1 MSSDD
6 VGLDRAG
13 RSEADLGEADA
24 PEPGYADAGTD
35 PDPAARDAEQD
46 LAVDAPARP
55 RRPRGGRRRA
65 EKRGWFHR
73 GHPVFTPLAGFFTG
87 VLSLVVILGALGWV
101 LRNVLD
107 VDLSENPRYFFYAL
121 GALLVIDIALLVVP
135 RTRRFAKYMLAAL
148 VTTPIVVGGVG
159 ALTLYL
165 LLKND

>member
-6 VGLDRAG
+6 VSLDRAG

-24 PEPGYADAGTD
+24 GTD
-35 PDPAARDAEQD
+35 ADPTDQGAED
-46 LAVDAPARP
+46 EEPEAPARS